1 VALVAI
7 ELVPVHVAALQAE
20 CEGDL
25 HALAEA
31 LGVTVGEWPPLG
43 GEWDR
48 DAVEFFREALAE
60 HGDVGPFGARY
71 VVGDGAL
78 IGSAGFFGPP
88 DDAGAV
94 EIGYSVCTTHRRR
107 GVATAVVGM
116 LCDLAARHGAHSV
129 IAHVR
134 PDNLGSLRALAHH
147 DFAEVPTDRPP
158 ELKFCRPFLPN

>member
-1 VALVAI
+1 MLTEI
-7 ELVPVHVAALQAE
+7 ELVPVQLAALQAE
-20 CEGDL
+20 GEGDL
-25 HALAEA
+25 VALAEV

-60 HGDVGPFGARY
+60 HDDIGPVGARY
-71 VVGDGAL
+71 VVGGGAL

-107 GVATAVVGM
+107 GVATAVIGM
-116 LCDLAARHGAHSV
+116 LCEFAAQLGAHSV

-134 PDNLGSLRALAHH
+134 PDNIGSLRALARH
-147 DFAEVPTDRPP
+147 DFAEVPTDRSP
-158 ELKFCRPFLPN
+158 ELKFRRPLLPN